1 MPPARK
7 TADRPTMPKAF
18 GPAKKAYVA
27 GMIPRIVNPV
37 STIAIRSDVRDMG
50 MKLA

>member
-1 MPPARK
+1 
-7 TADRPTMPKAF
+7 MPKAF

-37 STIAIRSDVRDMG
+37 STIAIRPDVRDMG